1 MNPKTFDTDKSD
13 PLVCPSCQQKI
24 IQAAGVT
31 PGHSGS
37 IRKGGLFVCAS
48 CGNASIVGDSKLE
61 PLTQEKFNAL
71 PTNVQQ
77 ALNGIIGTLKDM
89 SVTNTELN

>member
-1 MNPKTFDTDKSD
+1 MNPPQFKID
-13 PLVCPSCQQKI
+13 PLNPLICPACGQKI
-24 IQAAGVT
+24 IQAVGVT
-31 PGHSGS
+31 PGHSGQ
-37 IRKGGLFVCAS
+37 IRKSQIFLCAS
-48 CGNASIVGDSKLE
+48 CGNASIVGDSNLE

-89 SVTNTELN
+89 SVTNTDLN

>member
-1 MNPKTFDTDKSD
+1 MNPQTFQTDPKD
-13 PLVCPSCQQKI
+13 PLVCPSCHQKI

-31 PGHSGS
+31 PGHSGQ
-37 IRKGGLFVCAS
+37 IRKGQLFVCAS
-48 CGNASIVGDSKLE
+48 CGNASIVGDSNLE

-89 SVTNTELN
+89 SVTQTDLN